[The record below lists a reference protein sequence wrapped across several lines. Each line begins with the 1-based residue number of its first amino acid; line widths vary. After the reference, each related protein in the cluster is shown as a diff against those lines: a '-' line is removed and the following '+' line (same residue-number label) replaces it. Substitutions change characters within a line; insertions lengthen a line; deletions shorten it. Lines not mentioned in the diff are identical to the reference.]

1 MAHMMGE
8 RGGQAVR
15 SADSFDGWLC
25 PPLPGQVPV
34 EPKETLRGLTAQGA
48 MEASPVS
55 ESSTEKPTE
64 RRKRKQIRSFLNRP
78 WKAVEDLEPESDPE
92 PQSPAPDLEP
102 ESDPEPPSPAPDL
115 EPEPDPEPPS
125 PAPDHSGVKPTNEKP
140 TERRK
145 RKRIRSFLNRPWKA
159 MKSPFRCCCP
169 CSDVDVVEPFVPPP
183 DLEPES
189 DPEPPSPAPDL
200 EPESDPEPPSPAPDH
215 SGVKPINEKPTER
228 RKRKR
233 IRSFLNR
240 LWKAMKSPFRC
251 CCPCSD
257 VDVVEPFVPPPDLE
271 PEPDPEPQSPAPD
284 LEPEPDPEPQ
294 SPAPDLEPES
304 DPEPDPEPQSP
315 APDLEPESDPEP
327 PSPAPDHSGVK
338 PINEKPTE
346 RRKRKRI
353 RSFLNR
359 PWKAMKSPF
368 RCCCPCSDVD
378 VVEPFVPPPD
388 LEPES
393 DPEPPSPAPDL
404 EPESDPE
411 PPSPAPDHS
420 GVKPIN
426 EKPTERRKRK
436 RIRSFLNRLWKAMK
450 SPFRCCCPCSDVDV
464 VEPFVP
470 PPDLEPEPDPEPQSP
485 APDLEPE
492 PDPEPQSP
500 APDLEPESDP
510 EPDPEPQSPAP
521 DLEPESDPEPPSP
534 APDHSGVKPI
544 NESFESLYNVGAML
558 GSGGFGRVYE
568 GTRKFDGKKV
578 AIKQMLKIDNDR
590 YLHIPGHPK
599 PLVTEVALLL
609 MMRREPIC
617 PYVIHLYEWFEHPQ
631 TFTLVMEYPEP
642 CESLHDFIARNPRLC
657 EPAAQLIVLQAMM
670 ALLHCLERGVFHHDI
685 HAENFLWNKDTF
697 RLKLIDFGCGQ
708 LFSSDGYESKIYI
721 GAPLYCPPEVLTEPR
736 FHAVP
741 TNVWALGVLLY
752 KMVNGCLPF
761 RSRREITQAKITFHN
776 STLSEE
782 CADLISQCLARDPT
796 KRPTLE
802 QMFQHEWIT
811 SDLDWGSSG
820 DSVCL

>member
-1 MAHMMGE
+1 MSMAHMMGE

-55 ESSTEKPTE
+55 ESST
-64 RRKRKQIRSFLNRP
+64 
-78 WKAVEDLEPESDPE
+78 
-92 PQSPAPDLEP
+92 
-102 ESDPEPPSPAPDL
+102 
-115 EPEPDPEPPS
+115 
-125 PAPDHSGVKPTNEKP
+125 EKP

-271 PEPDPEPQSPAPD
+271 PEPDPEPPSPAPD
-284 LEPEPDPEPQ
+284 LEPEP
-294 SPAPDLEPES
+294 
-304 DPEPDPEPQSP
+304 
-315 APDLEPESDPEP
+315 
-327 PSPAPDHSGVK
+327 
-338 PINEKPTE
+338 
-346 RRKRKRI
+346 
-353 RSFLNR
+353 
-359 PWKAMKSPF
+359 
-368 RCCCPCSDVD
+368 
-378 VVEPFVPPPD
+378 
-388 LEPES
+388 

-411 PPSPAPDHS
+411 PP
-420 GVKPIN
+420 
-426 EKPTERRKRK
+426 
-436 RIRSFLNRLWKAMK
+436 
-450 SPFRCCCPCSDVDV
+450 
-464 VEPFVP
+464 
-470 PPDLEPEPDPEPQSP
+470 
-485 APDLEPE
+485 
-492 PDPEPQSP
+492 
-500 APDLEPESDP
+500 
-510 EPDPEPQSPAP
+510 SPAP

-776 STLSEE
+776 STLSEGNN
-782 CADLISQCLARDPT
+782 ILAVLGGRLDPKPEVQPQPDRELGARPRLSENTRDCETGT
-796 KRPTLE
+796 K
-802 QMFQHEWIT
+802 
-811 SDLDWGSSG
+811 SS
-820 DSVCL
+820 SHPSHICFVLK

>member
-1 MAHMMGE
+1 MAVPSAARSSSCRAKGDVTWPNCPGCHGGFSCE
-8 RGGQAVR
+8 R
-15 SADSFDGWLC
+15 
-25 PPLPGQVPV
+25 
-34 EPKETLRGLTAQGA
+34 E
-48 MEASPVS
+48 
-55 ESSTEKPTE
+55 
-64 RRKRKQIRSFLNRP
+64 LNRKTYRTQEEEKNSFFP
-78 WKAVEDLEPESDPE
+78 QQAVEDLEPEPDPE
-92 PQSPAPDLEP
+92 PPSPAPDLEP

-115 EPEPDPEPPS
+115 EPESDPEPPS
-125 PAPDHSGVKPTNEKP
+125 PA
-140 TERRK
+140 
-145 RKRIRSFLNRPWKA
+145 
-159 MKSPFRCCCP
+159 
-169 CSDVDVVEPFVPPP
+169 P

-271 PEPDPEPQSPAPD
+271 PEP
-284 LEPEPDPEPQ
+284 
-294 SPAPDLEPES
+294 
-304 DPEPDPEPQSP
+304 
-315 APDLEPESDPEP
+315 
-327 PSPAPDHSGVK
+327 
-338 PINEKPTE
+338 
-346 RRKRKRI
+346 
-353 RSFLNR
+353 
-359 PWKAMKSPF
+359 
-368 RCCCPCSDVD
+368 
-378 VVEPFVPPPD
+378 
-388 LEPES
+388 
-393 DPEPPSPAPDL
+393 
-404 EPESDPE
+404 
-411 PPSPAPDHS
+411 
-420 GVKPIN
+420 
-426 EKPTERRKRK
+426 
-436 RIRSFLNRLWKAMK
+436 
-450 SPFRCCCPCSDVDV
+450 
-464 VEPFVP
+464 
-470 PPDLEPEPDPEPQSP
+470 
-485 APDLEPE
+485 
-492 PDPEPQSP
+492 
-500 APDLEPESDP
+500 
-510 EPDPEPQSPAP
+510 
-521 DLEPESDPEPPSP
+521 DPEPPSP

-776 STLSEE
+776 STLSEGNN
-782 CADLISQCLARDPT
+782 ILAVLGGRLDPKPEVQPQPDRELGARPRLSENTRDCETGT
-796 KRPTLE
+796 KSSSI
-802 QMFQHEWIT
+802 IT
-811 SDLDWGSSG
+811 ATFALF
-820 DSVCL
+820 

>member
-64 RRKRKQIRSFLNRP
+64 RRKRK
-78 WKAVEDLEPESDPE
+78 
-92 PQSPAPDLEP
+92 
-102 ESDPEPPSPAPDL
+102 
-115 EPEPDPEPPS
+115 
-125 PAPDHSGVKPTNEKP
+125 
-140 TERRK
+140 
-145 RKRIRSFLNRPWKA
+145 RIRSFLNRPWKA

-183 DLEPES
+183 DLEPE
-189 DPEPPSPAPDL
+189 P
-200 EPESDPEPPSPAPDH
+200 DPEPPSPAPDH

-327 PSPAPDHSGVK
+327 P
-338 PINEKPTE
+338 
-346 RRKRKRI
+346 
-353 RSFLNR
+353 
-359 PWKAMKSPF
+359 
-368 RCCCPCSDVD
+368 
-378 VVEPFVPPPD
+378 
-388 LEPES
+388 
-393 DPEPPSPAPDL
+393 
-404 EPESDPE
+404 
-411 PPSPAPDHS
+411 
-420 GVKPIN
+420 
-426 EKPTERRKRK
+426 
-436 RIRSFLNRLWKAMK
+436 
-450 SPFRCCCPCSDVDV
+450 
-464 VEPFVP
+464 
-470 PPDLEPEPDPEPQSP
+470 
-485 APDLEPE
+485 
-492 PDPEPQSP
+492 
-500 APDLEPESDP
+500 
-510 EPDPEPQSPAP
+510 SPAP

-761 RSRREITQAKITFHN
+761 RSRIEITQAKITFHN

>member
-1 MAHMMGE
+1 MSMAHMMGE

-34 EPKETLRGLTAQGA
+34 EPKKTSRGLTARGA
-48 MEASPVS
+48 MGASPVNKR
-55 ESSTEKPTE
+55 STEKPTE
-64 RRKRKQIRSFLNRP
+64 RRKRKQ
-78 WKAVEDLEPESDPE
+78 
-92 PQSPAPDLEP
+92 
-102 ESDPEPPSPAPDL
+102 
-115 EPEPDPEPPS
+115 
-125 PAPDHSGVKPTNEKP
+125 
-140 TERRK
+140 
-145 RKRIRSFLNRPWKA
+145 IRSFLNRPWKA

-169 CSDVDVVEPFVPPP
+169 CSDVDVVKPFVPSP
-183 DLEPES
+183 DLEPE
-189 DPEPPSPAPDL
+189 P
-200 EPESDPEPPSPAPDH
+200 DPEPPSPAPDH

-257 VDVVEPFVPPPDLE
+257 VDVVEPCVPPPDLE
-271 PEPDPEPQSPAPD
+271 PDPDPEPPSPAPD
-284 LEPEPDPEPQ
+284 LEPEPDPEPP
-294 SPAPDLEPES
+294 SPAPDLEP
-304 DPEPDPEPQSP
+304 D
-315 APDLEPESDPEP
+315 
-327 PSPAPDHSGVK
+327 
-338 PINEKPTE
+338 
-346 RRKRKRI
+346 
-353 RSFLNR
+353 
-359 PWKAMKSPF
+359 
-368 RCCCPCSDVD
+368 
-378 VVEPFVPPPD
+378 
-388 LEPES
+388 S

-411 PPSPAPDHS
+411 PPSPAPD
-420 GVKPIN
+420 
-426 EKPTERRKRK
+426 
-436 RIRSFLNRLWKAMK
+436 
-450 SPFRCCCPCSDVDV
+450 
-464 VEPFVP
+464 
-470 PPDLEPEPDPEPQSP
+470 
-485 APDLEPE
+485 
-492 PDPEPQSP
+492 
-500 APDLEPESDP
+500 LEPESDT
-510 EPDPEPQSPAP
+510 
-521 DLEPESDPEPPSP
+521 EPPSP
-534 APDHSGVKPI
+534 APDHSGVKTI
-544 NESFESLYNVGAML
+544 NESFESLYNVGEML

-578 AIKQMLKIDNDR
+578 AIKEMLKIDNDR

-609 MMRREPIC
+609 MMRREPIS

-642 CESLHDFIARNPRLC
+642 CESLRAFITRNPRLC
-657 EPAAQLIVLQAMM
+657 EPAAQVIVLQAMM
-670 ALLHCLERGVFHHDI
+670 AVLHCIERGVFHHDI
-685 HAENFLWNKDTF
+685 HAQNFLLNKDTF

-721 GAPLYCPPEVLTEPR
+721 GAPTYCPPEVLTEPR
-736 FHAVP
+736 FHAIP

-761 RSRREITQAKITFHN
+761 RSRREITQAKITFQN

-782 CADLISQCLARDPT
+782 CTDLISQCLARDPT

-820 DSVCL
+820 DSIRL

>member
-1 MAHMMGE
+1 MKSPF
-8 RGGQAVR
+8 RCC
-15 SADSFDGWLC
+15 C
-25 PPLPGQVPV
+25 PCSDVDVVKPFAP
-34 EPKETLRGLTAQGA
+34 
-48 MEASPVS
+48 SP
-55 ESSTEKPTE
+55 
-64 RRKRKQIRSFLNRP
+64 
-78 WKAVEDLEPESDPE
+78 DLESEPDPE
-92 PQSPAPDLEP
+92 PPSPAPDLEP

-115 EPEPDPEPPS
+115 EPESDPEPPS
-125 PAPDHSGVKPTNEKP
+125 PAPDLEPESDPEP
-140 TERRK
+140 
-145 RKRIRSFLNRPWKA
+145 P
-159 MKSPFRCCCP
+159 SPSP
-169 CSDVDVVEPFVPPP
+169 DLEPESDPEPPSPAPDLEPESDPEPPSPSPDLEPESDPEPPSPAP

-240 LWKAMKSPFRC
+240 PWTAMKSPFRC
-251 CCPCSD
+251 RCPCSD
-257 VDVVEPFVPPPDLE
+257 VDVVKPFAPSPDLE
-271 PEPDPEPQSPAPD
+271 PEP
-284 LEPEPDPEPQ
+284 
-294 SPAPDLEPES
+294 
-304 DPEPDPEPQSP
+304 
-315 APDLEPESDPEP
+315 
-327 PSPAPDHSGVK
+327 
-338 PINEKPTE
+338 
-346 RRKRKRI
+346 
-353 RSFLNR
+353 
-359 PWKAMKSPF
+359 
-368 RCCCPCSDVD
+368 
-378 VVEPFVPPPD
+378 
-388 LEPES
+388 
-393 DPEPPSPAPDL
+393 
-404 EPESDPE
+404 DPE

-464 VEPFVP
+464 VKPFAP
-470 PPDLEPEPDPEPQSP
+470 SPDLESEPDPEPP
-485 APDLEPE
+485 
-492 PDPEPQSP
+492 SP

-510 EPDPEPQSPAP
+510 EPPSPAPDLEPESDPEPPSPAPDLEPESDPEPPSPSPDLEPESDPEPPSPAPDLEPESDPEPPSPAP

-544 NESFESLYNVGAML
+544 NESFESLYDVGEML

-657 EPAAQLIVLQAMM
+657 EPAAQVIVLQAMM

-685 HAENFLWNKDTF
+685 HAENFLLNKDTF

-721 GAPLYCPPEVLTEPR
+721 GAPTYCPPEVLTEPR

-761 RSRREITQAKITFHN
+761 RSRREITQAKITFQN
-776 STLSEE
+776 SRLSEGNN
-782 CADLISQCLARDPT
+782 ILAVLGGRLDPKPEVQPQPDRELGARPRLSENTRDCETGT
-796 KRPTLE
+796 KSSSI
-802 QMFQHEWIT
+802 IT
-811 SDLDWGSSG
+811 ATFALF
-820 DSVCL
+820 

>member
-1 MAHMMGE
+1 MAVPSAARSSSCRAKGDVTWPNCPGCHGGFSCE
-8 RGGQAVR
+8 R
-15 SADSFDGWLC
+15 
-25 PPLPGQVPV
+25 
-34 EPKETLRGLTAQGA
+34 E
-48 MEASPVS
+48 
-55 ESSTEKPTE
+55 
-64 RRKRKQIRSFLNRP
+64 LNRKTYRTQEEEKNSFFP
-78 WKAVEDLEPESDPE
+78 QQAVEDLEPEPDPE
-92 PQSPAPDLEP
+92 PPSPAPDLEP

-115 EPEPDPEPPS
+115 EPESDPEPPS
-125 PAPDHSGVKPTNEKP
+125 PA
-140 TERRK
+140 
-145 RKRIRSFLNRPWKA
+145 
-159 MKSPFRCCCP
+159 
-169 CSDVDVVEPFVPPP
+169 P

-271 PEPDPEPQSPAPD
+271 PEPDPEPPSPAPD
-284 LEPEPDPEPQ
+284 LEPEP
-294 SPAPDLEPES
+294 
-304 DPEPDPEPQSP
+304 
-315 APDLEPESDPEP
+315 
-327 PSPAPDHSGVK
+327 
-338 PINEKPTE
+338 
-346 RRKRKRI
+346 
-353 RSFLNR
+353 
-359 PWKAMKSPF
+359 
-368 RCCCPCSDVD
+368 
-378 VVEPFVPPPD
+378 
-388 LEPES
+388 
-393 DPEPPSPAPDL
+393 
-404 EPESDPE
+404 
-411 PPSPAPDHS
+411 
-420 GVKPIN
+420 
-426 EKPTERRKRK
+426 
-436 RIRSFLNRLWKAMK
+436 
-450 SPFRCCCPCSDVDV
+450 
-464 VEPFVP
+464 
-470 PPDLEPEPDPEPQSP
+470 
-485 APDLEPE
+485 
-492 PDPEPQSP
+492 
-500 APDLEPESDP
+500 
-510 EPDPEPQSPAP
+510 
-521 DLEPESDPEPPSP
+521 DPEPPSP